1 MERNALGGV
10 RARGRV
16 EVCVGD
22 DVAQA
27 DNLVVSGGLTR
38 IAQVLAGT
46 ASNTTTSWYIELGT
60 GTTAVSAS
68 QTTLATPSTATWL
81 QVTAVSASGSTT
93 LLEAVYNAAS
103 ANGTWTE
110 LGLFANATATAGSGT
125 MVARVLLPWTKTS
138 SQYATVTWSVTF
150 SAT

>member
-1 MERNALGGV
+1 MERDVQAGV

-16 EVCVGD
+16 RVRVGESEVE
-22 DVAQA
+22 A
-27 DNLVVSGGLTR
+27 DNLVVTGGLTR

-60 GTTAVSAS
+60 GTTAVSAA
-68 QTTLATPSTATWL
+68 QTTLATPSTSTWQ
-81 QVTAVSASGSTT
+81 QVTAVSASGATT
-93 LLEAVYNAAS
+93 LLESVYNAAS

-110 LGLFANATATAGSGT
+110 LGLFANATGTAGSGT
-125 MVARVLLPWTKTS
+125 MVARVLLPWVKTS